1 MSIFQISRFF
11 AIHQNLERVR
21 EVKMAEKIL
30 FKKYAN
36 RRLYDTEQSKYV
48 TLTHVADMIKEGRQV
63 EVVDAK
69 TKEDVTAFILTQI
82 ILEEAK
88 NKNVLLPAPLLHM
101 IIQHGG
107 NVLQEFFDNH
117 LQQTIK
123 NYLIYKKSTDE
134 QFSKWLDMG
143 MDFST
148 IAQKTMTGLSP
159 FNSFFDQTAS
169 EKNQE
174 DKNPKE

>member
-1 MSIFQISRFF
+1 M
-11 AIHQNLERVR
+11 N
-21 EVKMAEKIL
+21 EKIL
-30 FKKYAN
+30 LKKYAN
-36 RRLYDTEQSKYV
+36 RRLYDTEKSKYV
-48 TLTHVADMIKEGRQV
+48 TLAHVAHMIKEGRQV

-88 NKNVLLPAPLLHM
+88 NKNALLPAPLLHL

-107 NVLQEFFDNH
+107 NVLQEFFDNY

-123 NYLIYKKSTDE
+123 NYLIYKKTADE

-148 IAQKTMTGLSP
+148 IAQKTMTGLTP
-159 FNSFFDQTAS
+159 FHPFTDQSSSS
-169 EKNQE
+169 EKKPGKKKQ
-174 DKNPKE
+174 DG

>member
-1 MSIFQISRFF
+1 
-11 AIHQNLERVR
+11 
-21 EVKMAEKIL
+21 MAEKTLI
-30 FKKYAN
+30 KKYAN
-36 RRLYDTEQSKYV
+36 RRLYDTEKSKYV
-48 TLTHVADMIKEGRQV
+48 TLTQVAHVIREGRQV

-88 NKNVLLPAPLLHM
+88 NKNILLPAPLLHL

-123 NYLIYKKSTDE
+123 NYLIYKKTADD

-143 MDFST
+143 MDFSAM
-148 IAQKTMTGLSP
+148 AQKTMSGLSP
-159 FNSFFDQTAS
+159 FNPFFDQASS
-169 EKNQE
+169 EKNQA
-174 DKNPKE
+174 DKKPGE

>member
-1 MSIFQISRFF
+1 
-11 AIHQNLERVR
+11 
-21 EVKMAEKIL
+21 MAEKIRI
-30 FKKYAN
+30 KKYAN
-36 RRLYDTEQSKYV
+36 RRLYDTEKSKYV
-48 TLTHVADMIKEGRQV
+48 TLTHVADMIKAGRQV

-69 TKEDVTAFILTQI
+69 TKENVTAFILTQI
-82 ILEEAK
+82 LLEEAK
-88 NKNVLLPAPLLHM
+88 NKNALLPVPLLHL

-123 NYLIYKKSTDE
+123 NYLIYKKTADE

-143 MDFST
+143 MDFSAV
-148 IAQKTMTGLSP
+148 AQKTMAGLSP
-159 FNSFFDQTAS
+159 FNPFFDQAAS

-174 DKNPKE
+174 DKKTGE

>member
-1 MSIFQISRFF
+1 
-11 AIHQNLERVR
+11 VR
-21 EVKMAEKIL
+21 EEQMAEKIRI
-30 FKKYAN
+30 KKYAN
-36 RRLYDTEQSKYV
+36 RRLYDTEKSQYV

-88 NKNVLLPAPLLHM
+88 NKNALLPVPLLHL

-107 NVLQEFFDNH
+107 NVLQEFFENH

-123 NYLIYKKSTDE
+123 NYLIYKKAADE

-143 MDFST
+143 MDFSAV
-148 IAQKTMTGLSP
+148 AQKTMSGLSS
-159 FNSFFDQTAS
+159 FNPFFDQTAS

-174 DKNPKE
+174 DKKTGE

>member
-1 MSIFQISRFF
+1 M
-11 AIHQNLERVR
+11 R
-21 EVKMAEKIL
+21 EEQMAEKIRI
-30 FKKYAN
+30 KKYAN
-36 RRLYDTEQSKYV
+36 RRLYDTEKSKYV

-82 ILEEAK
+82 IMEEAK
-88 NKNVLLPAPLLHM
+88 NKNALLPVPLLHL

-107 NVLQEFFDNH
+107 NVLQEFFENH

-123 NYLIYKKSTDE
+123 NYLIYKKTADE

-143 MDFST
+143 MDFSAV
-148 IAQKTMTGLSP
+148 AQKTMSDLSP
-159 FNSFFDQTAS
+159 FNPFFDQTAS
-169 EKNQE
+169 EKKQG
-174 DKNPKE
+174 DKKTGE

>member
-1 MSIFQISRFF
+1 MS
-11 AIHQNLERVR
+11 
-21 EVKMAEKIL
+21 EKIL
-30 FKKYAN
+30 LKKYAN
-36 RRLYDTEQSKYV
+36 RRLYDTEKSKYV
-48 TLTHVADMIKEGRQV
+48 TLAHVAHMIKEGRQV

-88 NKNVLLPAPLLHM
+88 NKNALLPTPLLHLV
-101 IIQHGG
+101 IQHGG

-123 NYLIYKKSTDE
+123 NYLIHKKTADE

-148 IAQKTMTGLSP
+148 MAQKTMSGLSP
-159 FNSFFDQTAS
+159 FNPFFDQASS
-169 EKNQE
+169 EKNQA
-174 DKNPKE
+174 DKKPEE